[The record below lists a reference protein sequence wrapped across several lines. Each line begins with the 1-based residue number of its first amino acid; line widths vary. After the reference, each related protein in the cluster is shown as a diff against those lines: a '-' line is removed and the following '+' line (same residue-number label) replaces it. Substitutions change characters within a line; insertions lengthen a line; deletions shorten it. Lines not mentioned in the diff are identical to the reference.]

1 MPESTQ
7 NPAMFFHHQ
16 IFETVKDKIN
26 NQLKVRLGVVK
37 KLIEIAS
44 FSKCLGH
51 LDTSLIHQPQDCINL
66 LQNSIEKARVP
77 LLHLQGMGHVPVGR
91 LHFPSD
97 SVQITN
103 FFVFEPTSL
112 QICCKQCR
120 LSCSGVDQFDQMDQG
135 PFKFKTQVSL

>member
-44 FSKCLGH
+44 FSKFLGH

-66 LQNSIEKARVP
+66 LQNSIEKVRVP
-77 LLHLQGMGHVPVGR
+77 LLHLQGMGHVPVWGLRR
-91 LHFPSD
+91 LKPRL
-97 SVQITN
+97 VKTACL
-103 FFVFEPTSL
+103 VVVAWFEVWESS
-112 QICCKQCR
+112 I
-120 LSCSGVDQFDQMDQG
+120 
-135 PFKFKTQVSL
+135 PFLVSRSFKSP